1 MQLPCSEKCCN
12 CQCSCLHKIACDK
25 MITYPGCMIYLGNA
39 GKCIGCYTAHTDWP
53 LLVSQESSNTHQ
65 RMEVVLRINVFLAI
79 FLCIVSWEVQNYTV
93 TQLGGSSE
101 TWRPSLEQNPNK
113 NLENNGM
120 TIIASEETRTGRLFF
135 GHSDNAILQQIN
147 ELR

>member
-1 MQLPCSEKCCN
+1 M
-12 CQCSCLHKIACDK
+12 
-25 MITYPGCMIYLGNA
+25 
-39 GKCIGCYTAHTDWP
+39 
-53 LLVSQESSNTHQ
+53 
-65 RMEVVLRINVFLAI
+65 VLRINVFLAI

-93 TQLGGSSE
+93 TQLAGSSE
-101 TWRPSLEQNPNK
+101 TWRPSLDHNPNK

-120 TIIASEETRTGRLFF
+120 TIIASEEKRTGRLFF